1 MVDSIGN
8 AICVSASD
16 FLTLNKEMN
25 LVWCTTVALAL
36 AVLVHLKLQHDRD
49 NQPDTVY
56 ERRVALNDGVLR
68 LHTT

>member
-1 MVDSIGN
+1 
-8 AICVSASD
+8 
-16 FLTLNKEMN
+16 MN
-25 LVWCTTVALAL
+25 LVWGATVALAL
-36 AVLVHLKLQHDRD
+36 AVLVHLKLQYDRD